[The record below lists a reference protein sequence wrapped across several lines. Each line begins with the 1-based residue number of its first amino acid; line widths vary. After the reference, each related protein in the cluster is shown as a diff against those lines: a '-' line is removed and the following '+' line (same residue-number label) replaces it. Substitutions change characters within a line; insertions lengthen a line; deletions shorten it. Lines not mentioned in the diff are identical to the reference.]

1 MPEEGCKEISANA
14 IMSLDDLE
22 KIPIIL
28 WFHTEGTSNLGTK
41 SLHIHMYTL
50 DVHIDVNENI
60 SEQQTNKGV
69 YAKKTVEICTNA
81 DPNMFPIRFFL
92 SNKVGQVGKNSSVV
106 KRKTEKMSR
115 NCSSLMTISF
125 SMEGERV
132 EDDDEDGDEDEE
144 DVDVVG

>member
-41 SLHIHMYTL
+41 S
-50 DVHIDVNENI
+50 
-60 SEQQTNKGV
+60 
-69 YAKKTVEICTNA
+69 
-81 DPNMFPIRFFL
+81 PNMFPIRFFL